1 MLVDVDNDGDLDV
14 LVANQ
19 DREDFLHLNDG
30 RGSLSRPPPVATP
43 AGGSAAAEAA
53 FGRDFDGRRVT
64 AGLAAGDIDGDGLA
78 DLIVGAPG
86 FGDDKLARGA
96 AYVLPGSL
104 LAAQGGMATLSVDA
118 GIELVGTNSSDRAG
132 TSVAGGFDVDGDGL
146 DDLMVGAPGVDT
158 EDSDPGGTYVI
169 FGRDLA
175 GVSPGTRVDLSSA
188 SVTFLG
194 FEPGGSSGTSVAFA
208 GDVDGDG
215 LSELLIGA
223 PTVDGLAMDS
233 GATYLLMSPY

>member
-1 MLVDVDNDGDLDV
+1 MTV
-14 LVANQ
+14 LGGAAQGGN
-19 DREDFLHLNDG
+19 
-30 RGSLSRPPPVATP
+30 
-43 AGGSAAAEAA
+43 AGTS
-53 FGRDFDGRRVT
+53 VS
-64 AGLAAGDIDGDGLA
+64 AAGDIDGDGLA

-86 FGDDKLARGA
+86 FGDDKLARGGG
-96 AYVLPGSL
+96 VLPGSL

-188 SVTFLG
+188 
-194 FEPGGSSGTSVAFA
+194 A
-208 GDVDGDG
+208 
-215 LSELLIGA
+215 
-223 PTVDGLAMDS
+223 
-233 GATYLLMSPY
+233 